1 MQIALSAYA
10 ALSPERQRELVAL
23 LRQHPRFSEDF
34 AAQLPASVR
43 NDADLARWI
52 FAHAAT
58 WPDLARGQPQYER
71 GSWHYVNLPLYL
83 RDGRLVSCATARA
96 AFPESVRRVRE
107 LTAARE
113 HPALVRASTPE
124 SIVDALAWAERTL
137 HDLATAPSER
147 ALALSWLLHLVGDA
161 HQPLH
166 GVALF
171 SARRFETGDRG
182 GNEIL
187 LSGRGSLHQVWDGLL
202 GSETSL
208 VRLMGQAEA
217 LSQEA
222 GRGRQA
228 AALALDRN
236 LDAWF
241 DESCAVARSFV
252 YVPAI
257 LSAVESFERYGRTGK
272 PELSLSPAYIETAA
286 AVARRRAA
294 VASSRLTLLLSR
306 LPHQL

>member
-10 ALSPERQRELVAL
+10 SLSPERQRELVTL
-23 LRQHPRFSEDF
+23 LRQHPRFAADF
-34 AAQLPASVR
+34 ATQLPAGVR
-43 NDADLARWI
+43 SDADLARWI
-52 FAHAAT
+52 FAHAST
-58 WPDLARGQPQYER
+58 WPDLARGQPQYEH

-83 RDGRLVSCATARA
+83 RQGELVSCATARA

-113 HPALVRASTPE
+113 GSASVSAGTPE
-124 SIVDALAWAERTL
+124 SIIHALGWAERTL
-137 HDLATAPSER
+137 HDLGTAPSER

-171 SARRFETGDRG
+171 SARRFEMGDRG

-187 LSGRGSLHQVWDGLL
+187 LVGRGSLHQVWDGLL
-202 GSETSL
+202 GSETTL
-208 VRLMGQAEA
+208 AALMEQAEA
-217 LSQEA
+217 LTPDVLPRRPAPDVSRE
-222 GRGRQA
+222 
-228 AALALDRN
+228 LD

-241 DESCAVARSFV
+241 DESCAAARSFV

-257 LSAVESFERYGRTGK
+257 LSAVERFERDGRTGK
-272 PELSLSPAYIETAA
+272 PELSLSPAYIHTATA
-286 AVARRRAA
+286 LARRRAA
-294 VASSRLTLLLSR
+294 VASARLTLLLRR
-306 LPHQL
+306 LPYQL